1 MNDDSYKCNRYS
13 RRWPT
18 HAGQQRVSKV
28 DKTRTST
35 KIDKIT
41 KSTTVENIDIDK
53 KSRKMN
59 KIDKICRH
67 KRYRAERSRRKGR
80 DPHNTSKTNNNKVYT
95 YGFGTYC
102 CPPSL
107 VCVFVMDDINNNK
120 VLQQK
125 VRSYYDDII
134 PSLQLPTQQITTRD
148 NMRTNT
154 HTTTATS
161 LWERYTPGTQNPAN
175 PVTEAAKQYTRCSE
189 TTRQIRTQ
197 RYSRDTKAPTW

>member
-1 MNDDSYKCNRYS
+1 MMIHTNATDTAGDDRHTQVNKECQKLTKQEHR
-13 RRWPT
+13 
-18 HAGQQRVSKV
+18 QK
-28 DKTRTST
+28 ST
-35 KIDKIT
+35 KIT

-154 HTTTATS
+154 HHHTTATS
-161 LWERYTPGTQNPAN
+161 L
-175 PVTEAAKQYTRCSE
+175 
-189 TTRQIRTQ
+189 
-197 RYSRDTKAPTW
+197 

>member
-1 MNDDSYKCNRYS
+1 MIHTNATDTAGDDRHTQVNKECQKLTKQEHR
-13 RRWPT
+13 
-18 HAGQQRVSKV
+18 QK
-28 DKTRTST
+28 ST
-35 KIDKIT
+35 KIT

-102 CPPSL
+102 CRSL

-154 HTTTATS
+154 HHHTTATS
-161 LWERYTPGTQNPAN
+161 
-175 PVTEAAKQYTRCSE
+175 
-189 TTRQIRTQ
+189 
-197 RYSRDTKAPTW
+197 